1 MSTYDRLIVDLK
13 LKNFFHLVRMVY
25 HIYSIESHD
34 PSIPETYTGITR
46 DLDLITYHHG
56 ECSDDGQSYLYTFIR
71 SHGGWKNFFVKQLT
85 SHETYEEARD
95 KKVSGKLNIYD
106 LSIINVPTIYKI
118 FCRDPK
124 VSQIYVGQ
132 TTNFDSRRYSHCFAS
147 LYRHLKLYEFIRSHG
162 GWPNWKM
169 VRIREYP
176 FCKDKEELDRLEW
189 YWWHKLDADL
199 NSITPGHK
207 PDIEKF
213 KDKLIYKMEE
223 FERMVIDDV
232 PRKNFLINSI
242 SLEI

>member
-1 MSTYDRLIVDLK
+1 
-13 LKNFFHLVRMVY
+13 
-25 HIYSIESHD
+25 
-34 PSIPETYTGITR
+34 
-46 DLDLITYHHG
+46 
-56 ECSDDGQSYLYTFIR
+56 
-71 SHGGWKNFFVKQLT
+71 
-85 SHETYEEARD
+85 
-95 KKVSGKLNIYD
+95 
-106 LSIINVPTIYKI
+106 
-118 FCRDPK
+118 
-124 VSQIYVGQ
+124 
-132 TTNFDSRRYSHCFAS
+132 
-147 LYRHLKLYEFIRSHG
+147 
-162 GWPNWKM
+162 M